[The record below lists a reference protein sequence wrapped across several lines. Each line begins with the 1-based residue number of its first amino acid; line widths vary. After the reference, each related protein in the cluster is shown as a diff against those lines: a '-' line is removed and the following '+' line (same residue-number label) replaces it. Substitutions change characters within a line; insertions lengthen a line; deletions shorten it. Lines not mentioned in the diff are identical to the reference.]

1 MKISIDSAKTAYLS
15 SINQG
20 VKNARTDQ
28 IRETGKNFDR
38 IMINTNSRRIA
49 EEQLAE
55 AARKEAAKG
64 VFCSTS
70 EEKIAGLKAQIARGT
85 YTVNPEEVAAKIL
98 YMKGE
103 F

>member
-20 VKNARTDQ
+20 VKNAKSDQ
-28 IRETGKNFDR
+28 IKETGKNFDR

-49 EEQLAE
+49 EEKLAE
-55 AARKEAAKG
+55 AAQKETAKA
-64 VFCSTS
+64 VYRSTS
-70 EEKIAGLKAQIARGT
+70 EEKIAGLKAQIAQGT
-85 YTVNPEEVAAKIL
+85 YTVDPEEVAAKIL